1 MILTLNSA
9 IRSKTTYK
17 APVLFGEPQY
27 DKCDLFSYSIY
38 EKQLISE
45 VRFRGREVVKRY
57 FDSKN
62 YLIKIEVYNHA
73 NQLIKATRFEVR
85 DISESGEI
93 VFEDWTNG
101 GKSPNIGMLLF
112 VKSQNIWNLSFHRR
126 NSFLGYR
133 IQAKMEIGKHGVVEK
148 ETYWTFDQSNKLHVL
163 QNAFNNLYEMV
174 DKPIENMATEILK
187 NGWVEFGEMPA
198 FDFQLNGLTL

>member
-45 VRFRGREVVKRY
+45 VRFSEREVIKHY

-62 YLIKIEVYNHA
+62 CLIKIEVYNHT

-101 GKSPNIGMLLF
+101 GKSPNIGMLLY

-126 NSFLGYR
+126 YSFLGYR
-133 IQAKMEIGKHGVVEK
+133 IQAKMELGKQGVVEK
-148 ETYWTFDQSNKLHVL
+148 ETYWTFDQPNKLHVL
-163 QNAFNNLYEMV
+163 QNVFNNLYEMV
-174 DKPIENMATEILK
+174 DKPIENLAIEILK
-187 NGWVEFGEMPA
+187 NGWKGFNVLPHKKL
-198 FDFQLNGLTL
+198 QIKS